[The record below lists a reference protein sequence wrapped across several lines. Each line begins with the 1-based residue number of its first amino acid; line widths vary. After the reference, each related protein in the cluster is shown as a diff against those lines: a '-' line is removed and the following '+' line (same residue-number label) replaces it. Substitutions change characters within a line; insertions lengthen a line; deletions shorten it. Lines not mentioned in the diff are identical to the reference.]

1 MRANALETLTIMR
14 KSLCGT
20 SILALV
26 LVVAIQ
32 APGLYSVCVMCND
45 APAEVM
51 RCHAESALPS
61 GEKVVLHAAC
71 CCEIGAVPEQPDTD
85 ALDLLAELPTAQSN
99 HLWHA
104 AVSLRLASRETPSTE
119 KRRPDSSFRSTNTPL
134 FVLNSSF
141 LI

>member
-1 MRANALETLTIMR
+1 MRADAFETLNIMR

-61 GEKVVLHAAC
+61 GEKVVLHASC
-71 CCEIGAVPEQPDTD
+71 CCEIGAVPEQTA

-119 KRRPDSSFRSTNTPL
+119 KRRPDSSFRYTNTPL